1 MTRTT
6 PSAGIG
12 PLSVAFIL
20 VSYKP
25 DEPAGMERAV
35 AALASGLRKRGH
47 QAFILTAAP
56 QDRADRHVITL
67 EQLRVRFPCDDAA
80 LRTAIKAGGTALASE
95 LDTVLVHCGADI
107 VVYVDALW
115 GLGSIAD
122 SVRHP
127 ARTVLAVHVLGHDT
141 DLRPALAAA
150 DAVIAPS
157 AAVAAEAAAR
167 GFSTGDWTVVPNPL
181 LVDPEDTGHPGPEER
196 EQLRRHGPVRV
207 AARLGPEKGVA
218 GLLAEA
224 SRLPGRRTEVVVT
237 QASFEPEPGSQ
248 AQLLAQCLHLAQAA
262 GVVLLPALRW
272 SAVPAFLAGAAITIV
287 PSVRET
293 FGNLALES
301 LSAGTPVVA
310 YRTGNL
316 PCLLGPDSG
325 VLVPLDAGPA
335 GLREAARE
343 LLGDPV
349 RYHLACRAAYCR
361 SRNYRSADVA
371 DAFVEAVR

>member
-293 FGNLALES
+293 FGISPSNRCRPGPPWSHTAPGTFRACSGRTAGCSCRWTRGQPDCGKRPVSYSATRYAITWRVEQRTAGHGTTAL
-301 LSAGTPVVA
+301 PM
-310 YRTGNL
+310 
-316 PCLLGPDSG
+316 
-325 VLVPLDAGPA
+325 
-335 GLREAARE
+335 
-343 LLGDPV
+343 
-349 RYHLACRAAYCR
+349 
-361 SRNYRSADVA
+361 
-371 DAFVEAVR
+371 